1 MPNYILSVVI
11 KRFFSLAILTE
22 YQIKF
27 CQRGERARIRFPGPY
42 FSYIITSER
51 AFFGLAV
58 CNAALTGKVC
68 RVPCLL
74 FLQGG
79 GYFLGGGGGLG
90 VGVVPT

>member
-11 KRFFSLAILTE
+11 KTFFYSAILSK

-27 CQRGERARIRFPGPY
+27 CQRGKRARRGFLGPY
-42 FSYIITSER
+42 FSTLITWER
-51 AFFGLAV
+51 ALFGLAV
-58 CNAALTGKVC
+58 CNAAKTGKVC

-74 FLQGG
+74 FFTGG
-79 GYFLGGGGGLG
+79 GYFFGGGGGLG